1 MVPENWLLL
10 HFIHLYNIIMHRYF
24 RVLATQS
31 PWLQLLF
38 FGVITSGSLILFTFA
53 GQLIAIVAYGY
64 EAYLNAMEMLQ
75 SPGAIPE
82 NPLQASN
89 EAINILT
96 ITQITSQIGLFIVPP
111 LLFARLLFGKQ
122 GPGYL
127 ATNTPPQTFT
137 ILMVLALIMMIL
149 PLIAWV
155 TALNMAIPLPA
166 ALARAE
172 EQAQRI
178 MDLFFNDASV
188 GRFILNMIMVA
199 VIPAIGEEFFFRG
212 VIQKHLTMAFK
223 NGHLAILVTAIV
235 FSFFHFQFHGFFPR
249 ILLGLLFGYLM
260 LWSGSIWIPVIAHFI
275 NNGSA
280 VIVEYLSQI
289 GLIDAGY
296 QEFGNETS
304 TAAVMFSVVVTLL
317 ICFVIFKVEKQRN
330 AIGHSDRGAS
340 L

>member
-10 HFIHLYNIIMHRYF
+10 HFIHRFNIIMHRYF
-24 RVLATQS
+24 RVLANQS

-53 GQLIAIVAYGY
+53 GQLIVIVAYGY
-64 EAYLNAMEMLQ
+64 PAYLHAMEMLQ
-75 SPGAIPE
+75 SSGP
-82 NPLQASN
+82 NPDNLLQTTK

-96 ITQITSQIGLFIVPP
+96 ITQITSQIGLFIAPP
-111 LLFARLLFGKQ
+111 LLFARLIFGKN
-122 GPGYL
+122 GSKYL
-127 ATNTPPQTFT
+127 DLNTPPRTFS
-137 ILMVLALIMMIL
+137 ILMVFALIIMIL
-149 PLIAWV
+149 PLIAWI
-155 TALNMAIPLPA
+155 TMLNMAIPLPH

-172 EQAQRI
+172 EQAQWI

-188 GRFILNMIMVA
+188 GRFILNLMMVA
-199 VIPAIGEEFFFRG
+199 VIPAIGEELFFRG

-260 LWSGSIWIPVIAHFI
+260 RWSGSIWIPIIAHFV

-280 VIVEYLSQI
+280 VIVEFLSQN

-296 QEFGNETS
+296 QEFGHETS
-304 TAAVMFSVVVTLL
+304 TEAVVFSLVATVL
-317 ICFVIFKVEKQRN
+317 ICFVISKVEKPRNVIGQR
-330 AIGHSDRGAS
+330 HQVSP
-340 L
+340 